1 MQHDRDLIQSEA
13 ERGRHPRVVDLGDIL
28 QLGEVVP
35 GPERPELRP
44 PPLEGPCGQQIG
56 VGARE
61 TAPLLHPLEFRLGT
75 VSTRHR
81 PRSPALEY
89 GPQITRRELQIP
101 SARPHPRG
109 DVVIHPIG
117 NPGQMVGDVG
127 AAQT

>member
-1 MQHDRDLIQSEA
+1 MEHDCDLIQSEP
-13 ERGRHPRVVDLGDIL
+13 ERGRHRRVVDFGDIL

-35 GPERPELRP
+35 RPERPELRP
-44 PPLEGPCGQQIG
+44 PPLECPCGQQVG
-56 VGARE
+56 VGTWE
-61 TAPLLHPLEFRLGT
+61 TAALLHPLEIRLGT

-81 PRSPALEY
+81 PRGPALEH
-89 GPQITRRELQIP
+89 GPQITGRELQIP
-101 SARPHPRG
+101 PARPHSCG